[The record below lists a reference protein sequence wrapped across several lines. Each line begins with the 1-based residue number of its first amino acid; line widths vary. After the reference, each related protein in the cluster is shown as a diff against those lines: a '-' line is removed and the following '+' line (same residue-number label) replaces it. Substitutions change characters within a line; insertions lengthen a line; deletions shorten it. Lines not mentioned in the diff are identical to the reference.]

1 MKQFVILLAA
11 VAMIGFVASE
21 SHAQCGGG
29 GFGGGF
35 GGTSFGFSTG
45 GFNRGFSGGGFNR
58 GFSGGGFYRP
68 SYSGFRGGY
77 GGGFNRGFSYG
88 RSSFY
93 GGRGFRY

>member
-29 GFGGGF
+29 GFGGS
-35 GGTSFGFSTG
+35 SFGFSTG

-68 SYSGFRGGY
+68 SYSGFRGG
-77 GGGFNRGFSYG
+77 GFNRGFSYG